1 MTETPRNLFVNPR
14 DLLAIVPYWTIKEA
28 EECAKIIWAF
38 TKIRV
43 QNGSDRA
50 YGASDF
56 RSLAFEGILVAKQKY
71 EKDGEKLRVEQCRG
85 YIQSYTNEETRKKKR
100 KNIDAMDSGKSNLVR
115 EDKAFTIESNTN
127 EEEIKE
133 EQRQELIK
141 YISRNEP
148 RLLKFAKKYLLLDG
162 DPKALKAEFGQ
173 TYSKN
178 KKQFLA
184 VAKTLGKVAQMN
196 DSANG
201 ITNDQ

>member
-85 YIQSYTNEETRKKKR
+85 YIQSYTNEETRKKQRSNKL
-100 KNIDAMDSGKSNLVR
+100 DVMHSGRNNLVY
-115 EDKAFTIESNTN
+115 DKDDVALEKPDEGSDNTEYNAIIEY
-127 EEEIKE
+127 
-133 EQRQELIK
+133 IK
-141 YISRNEP
+141 YNYSCV
-148 RLLKFAKKYLLLDG
+148 LTFARAYFDQDG
-162 DPKALKAEFGQ
+162 DRRILQKTFGANYNSYKRQFITALKAFKEQ
-173 TYSKN
+173 SK
-178 KKQFLA
+178 
-184 VAKTLGKVAQMN
+184 
-196 DSANG
+196 
-201 ITNDQ
+201 